1 MYHNLIQ
8 YRDTPKRTHYLHKI
22 SHLTNRVE
30 NSLHY
35 QPNTRF
41 PLKSVGGIQPK
52 NCNQLIDDRRI
63 PVFLENSQLIWSA
76 AHLSYLLTRSATFS
90 AVYAQFM
97 HGVSLPGHLLTLLC
111 PLAAVGDCSF
121 RLLLRNSYSNF
132 CAMYPLSR

>member
-1 MYHNLIQ
+1 MFIIIGVQ

-52 NCNQLIDDRRI
+52 NCDQLIDDRRI

-90 AVYAQFM
+90 AVRAV
-97 HGVSLPGHLLTLLC
+97 HAWCVAPWTPVNSTVSVSSG
-111 PLAAVGDCSF
+111 G
-121 RLLLRNSYSNF
+121 RLLF
-132 CAMYPLSR
+132 PTIT